1 MSKPYVLLS
10 AAVSL
15 DGYLD
20 DTGPERLLLSSPAD
34 FDRVDEVRASVDA
47 ILVGAGTIRA
57 DNPRLLVNSP
67 ERRAARVAAGLPEYP
82 LKVTV
87 SGSGELDP
95 AAQFWHT
102 GGDKVLYT
110 TEKGAERARAAGL
123 AADVV
128 ALGGFESGGFEL
140 GRSNTGGAEAGGPN
154 AGGGEPGGLNAG
166 GAEAGGLNAGGA
178 EAGGLNAGGAEA
190 GGLNAGGANAG
201 GPESGG
207 SGLDWRALLADLHA
221 RGVRRLMVE
230 GGGRIHTQL
239 LQQELADELQ
249 LVLAPLFVGDPAA
262 PRLFGPGGYQ
272 PGRLRLVE
280 TRRIQDVVLMRY
292 EPTAPG
298 AGGSVSA
305 ADHHWLR
312 LACELAERCPP
323 SETAFS
329 VGAVVVAADGTEL
342 ARGHSREGGDPV
354 VHAEEAALA
363 KIDAGDARL
372 ASATVYSSLEP
383 CARRASRPAAC
394 ARLILDAGVRRVV
407 TGWREPDTFVAG
419 ADGSGLLAAG
429 GVDVVV
435 LPEYEALAKAPN
447 RHLAG

>member
-1 MSKPYVLLS
+1 MSHPYVLLS

-34 FDRVDEVRASVDA
+34 FDRVDEVRAAADA

-67 ERRAARVAAGLPEYP
+67 GRRAARVAAGRPEYP

-95 AAQFWHT
+95 DARFWHT
-102 GGDKVLYT
+102 GGEKVLYT
-110 TEKGAERARAAGL
+110 TDRGAERARALGI

-128 ALGGFESGGFEL
+128 PLG
-140 GRSNTGGAEAGGPN
+140 PD
-154 AGGGEPGGLNAG
+154 
-166 GAEAGGLNAGGA
+166 
-178 EAGGLNAGGAEA
+178 
-190 GGLNAGGANAG
+190 
-201 GPESGG
+201 
-207 SGLDWRALLADLHA
+207 LDWRRLLTHLHDV
-221 RGVRRLMVE
+221 RGVGRLMVE
-230 GGGRIHTQL
+230 GGGLIHTQL
-239 LQQELADELQ
+239 LTQGLADELQ
-249 LVLAPLFVGDPAA
+249 LVLAPLFVGDPQA

-272 PGRLRLVE
+272 GGRLRLLQ
-280 TRRIQDVVLMRY
+280 TRRIEDVVLMRY
-292 EPTAPG
+292 APTAPG
-298 AGGSVSA
+298 TGGLPVA
-305 ADHHWLR
+305 ADHHWLA

-323 SETAFS
+323 SDTAFS

-363 KIDAGDARL
+363 KTDPADPRL
-372 ASATVYSSLEP
+372 AGATVYSSLEP
-383 CARRASRPAAC
+383 CARRASRPAPC

-407 TGWREPDTFVAG
+407 TAWREPDTFVAA
-419 ADGSGLLAAG
+419 ADGSGVLTAAG
-429 GVDVVV
+429 AQVVV
-435 LPEYEALAKAPN
+435 LPEHAERAQAPN
-447 RHLAG
+447 RHLLS

>member
-1 MSKPYVLLS
+1 MPYPYVLLS

-67 ERRAARVAAGLPEYP
+67 ERRAARVADGLPEYP

-87 SGSGELDP
+87 SGSGDLDP
-95 AAQFWHT
+95 TARFWHT
-102 GGDKVLYT
+102 GGEKVLYT
-110 TEKGAERARAAGL
+110 TDKGAERARALGI

-128 ALGGFESGGFEL
+128 PLGD
-140 GRSNTGGAEAGGPN
+140 A
-154 AGGGEPGGLNAG
+154 
-166 GAEAGGLNAGGA
+166 
-178 EAGGLNAGGAEA
+178 
-190 GGLNAGGANAG
+190 
-201 GPESGG
+201 
-207 SGLDWRALLADLHA
+207 LDWRRLLEHLHDV

-239 LQQELADELQ
+239 MTEGLADELQ
-249 LVLAPLFVGDPAA
+249 LVLAPLFVGDPDA
-262 PRLFGPGGYQ
+262 PRLFGPGAYQ
-272 PGRLRLVE
+272 GGRLRLLE
-280 TRRIQDVVLMRY
+280 TRPIGDVVLMRY

-298 AGGSVSA
+298 TGALPSA
-305 ADHHWLR
+305 ADRHWLA
-312 LACELAERCPP
+312 LACELAAQCPP

-342 ARGHSREGGDPV
+342 ARGHSREGEDPV

-363 KIDAGDARL
+363 KADPTDPRL
-372 ASATVYSSLEP
+372 AGATVYSSLEP
-383 CARRASRPAAC
+383 CARRASRPAPC

-407 TGWREPDTFVAG
+407 TAWREPDTFVTD
-419 ADGSGLLAAG
+419 ADGSAVLAEG
-429 GVDVVV
+429 GATVVV
-435 LPEYEALAKAPN
+435 LPEYEQRAKAPN
-447 RHLAG
+447 AHLLGG

>member
-1 MSKPYVLLS
+1 MPHPYVLLS

-20 DTGPERLLLSSPAD
+20 DLGPDRLLLSSPAD

-47 ILVGAGTIRA
+47 ILIGAGTIRA

-67 ERRAARVAAGLPEYP
+67 ERRAARVAAGKPEYP

-87 SGSGELDP
+87 SGSGDLDP
-95 AAQFWHT
+95 EARFWHT
-102 GGDKVLYT
+102 GGDKLVYT
-110 TEKGAERARAAGL
+110 TDQGAERAKAHGL
-123 AADVV
+123 AAEVA
-128 ALGGFESGGFEL
+128 ALG
-140 GRSNTGGAEAGGPN
+140 PDI
-154 AGGGEPGGLNAG
+154 
-166 GAEAGGLNAGGA
+166 
-178 EAGGLNAGGAEA
+178 
-190 GGLNAGGANAG
+190 
-201 GPESGG
+201 
-207 SGLDWRALLADLHA
+207 DWRRLLADLAA
-221 RGVRRLMVE
+221 RGVDRLMVE

-239 LQQELADELQ
+239 LQQGLADELQ
-249 LVLAPLFVGDPAA
+249 LVLAPLFVGTPEA

-272 PGRLRLVE
+272 DGRLRLVE
-280 TRRIQDVVLMRY
+280 TRQIEDVVLMRY

-298 AGGSVSA
+298 TGPLATP

-312 LACELAERCPP
+312 LACELAALCPP
-323 SETAFS
+323 SRTAFS

-342 ARGHSREGGDPV
+342 ARGYSREGADPV

-363 KIDAGDARL
+363 KIGADDPRL

-383 CARRASRPAAC
+383 CARRASRPAPC

-407 TGWREPDTFVAG
+407 TSWREPDTFVTA
-419 ADGSGLLAAG
+419 ADGNGLLASA

-435 LPEYEALAKAPN
+435 LPEYEERAKAPN
-447 RHLAG
+447 LHLLG